1 MPQSRLALTGALVAP
16 AAAAAVANRPGAGPS
31 TPAAVA
37 GLAAALCAAGFLSL
51 ELRHRDGVERL
62 ELFGPVLLVA
72 VFALPSRLAV
82 LVAALT
88 AALLEGLR
96 RVPPPRAAF
105 TVARWSCAAAAGSLT
120 FAALREGLTL
130 APRNLLAL
138 AAAML
143 AASATA
149 GLPLWLGKIG
159 GEAAGSPGVGNGQGP
174 GGSEARGRAEPDGW
188 RLGGRGKP
196 GTLDKPG
203 AWSLRDRGEPGA
215 LGRAG
220 GWGLGG
226 RGEPGARGS
235 GSGGLGKPDGRWRVG
250 RPWRPGSVLAV
261 ALGRGLGGGL
271 DLALGLL
278 FVAAWNWT
286 PLVTPLFLLPL
297 GLVHWATRVYSAV
310 RADKQ
315 RLAGMQRATHA
326 LSVAID
332 PRKAMPEFL
341 TEARRCFEAE
351 AVDLVV
357 VQRERRRL
365 WRSRA
370 GIAEVD
376 ATVEPAGQQTLAGA
390 VSRLDDA
397 VLVHARAADAE
408 LAVLLEREGWRT
420 CLAAPVRLGGGVAGA
435 LAVYDPCGHDGFERN
450 DLAVL
455 QTLAVEAGA
464 ALEKGELL
472 ETILEERT
480 KLSEIV
486 EHASDGI
493 AALDPDGTVTS
504 WNPGFE
510 SITGYRADEV
520 IGTRGLARLR
530 PRDLAGQE
538 VRLER
543 WASSRE
549 PLPTILEVL
558 NPTGE
563 RCWISCSYARVPDA
577 GGPPRRLVL
586 TSRDVT
592 KELELQR
599 AEQALRERAARF
611 QALVQNSSHM
621 VVVLDAGAGI
631 TYASPAFWRMLGHRD
646 QAQVGQG
653 LFDLAHPDD
662 LQALRARFGEHLAG
676 AGQTASYEFRCLT
689 GDGTW
694 RHLEAL
700 ASNLLED
707 PAVRGVVF
715 NTRDVSERKHAEG
728 LLAGQAAVLDL
739 IARDAPLMETLSA
752 LARLVE
758 TQAEG
763 ARCAVLLLDPEG
775 ETLTV
780 AAAPSLVDTG
790 LHEADG
796 MVVGSRAG
804 SSGTAVHRRAPVL
817 VADVAA
823 DPLWAETRQVALAR
837 GLRAAWAMPITTV
850 ESRQVL
856 GTVTIYFDR
865 PRRPGQSDTR
875 LLVAAA
881 HLADIAIQRSQA
893 QARLAHQAAH
903 DALTGLPNRV
913 FFLDRA
919 AHALDSTKRSRS
931 WVAVLFCDL
940 DRFKVINDSLG
951 HDAGDKLLGELARR
965 LQEVVRPSDTV
976 ARFGGDEFTILCESI
991 EDEAH
996 ALAIAERVGRVA
1008 AAPFSLGESEVFVT
1022 MSVGIAL
1029 GTGPRTRPEALIENA
1044 DAAMYRAKA
1053 RGGNR
1058 HEVFDHEMRARAK
1071 RRLALHSSLHR
1082 AVERGEFRVF
1092 YQPLV
1097 CLATRQPIGAEAL
1110 VRWQHPDRGLVGP
1123 QEFIALAEET
1133 GLIVPIGTHVLREAC
1148 LQAARWRAVSPGTDP
1163 MCIKVNL
1170 SARQFAHPN
1179 LVEVVAGILSE
1190 TGVDP
1195 ASVYLEITES
1205 VLMEDAESTSGA
1217 LRELKSLGVSLAVDD
1232 FGTGYSSLLYLKR
1245 FPVDELKVD
1254 RTFVAGLLGNAEDA
1268 AIVAAVVNLA
1278 HTLGVKAVAEGVE
1291 SSGQAARLIELGC
1304 DFGQGY
1310 HFGRPMPADSMPI
1323 QLGLEASA

>member
-1 MPQSRLALTGALVAP
+1 MDRGRPCGKLLTSHLARNLRRHSRRRGSIGRQPMARVFLADCQPLFNEALEALIARDGRNEVVGQACTASQVSESVVHLKPDLVVIDADLGLASRPTLVESLLQDLADTKVILLAQDTDIDLLLLAIRSGALGVVGKKSGTQTVLRAVQAVLDGEGVVPRAMLPELFRRLIDLGDRASDTPLSRLSPREREVLALLGRGWSNSRIGDELFISPHTVRTHVQNILQKLEMHSKLEAATFAMQHELPSRRISGDVAKLTSRRRRGAGTVARFPAEGGGEEAEMVPRRPPSGVPSARVSVPRPRIALTGALAVLAT
-16 AAAAAVANRPGAGPS
+16 AAAVANRQGAGPS
-31 TPAAVA
+31 APAAVA
-37 GLAAALCAAGFLSL
+37 GLAVALCAAGFLRL
-51 ELRHRDGVERL
+51 EVRHRDGVERL

-72 VFALPSRLAV
+72 VFAMPSGLAV
-82 LVAALT
+82 LAAALA

-96 RVPPPRAAF
+96 RVPPPNGAF
-105 TVARWSCAAAAGSLT
+105 TVARWSCAAGAGSLT
-120 FAALREGLTL
+120 FAALREGFSL

-138 AAAML
+138 SAA
-143 AASATA
+143 
-149 GLPLWLGKIG
+149 
-159 GEAAGSPGVGNGQGP
+159 
-174 GGSEARGRAEPDGW
+174 
-188 RLGGRGKP
+188 
-196 GTLDKPG
+196 
-203 AWSLRDRGEPGA
+203 
-215 LGRAG
+215 
-220 GWGLGG
+220 
-226 RGEPGARGS
+226 
-235 GSGGLGKPDGRWRVG
+235 
-250 RPWRPGSVLAV
+250 
-261 ALGRGLGGGL
+261 
-271 DLALGLL
+271 
-278 FVAAWNWT
+278 FVAAWEWT

-297 GLVHWATRVYSAV
+297 GLVHWAASVYSAV
-310 RADKQ
+310 RADQ
-315 RLAGMQRATHA
+315 GRLAGMQRATHA

-332 PRKAMPEFL
+332 PREAMPEFL

-370 GIAEVD
+370 GIAE
-376 ATVEPAGQQTLAGA
+376 
-390 VSRLDDA
+390 
-397 VLVHARAADAE
+397 
-408 LAVLLEREGWRT
+408 
-420 CLAAPVRLGGGVAGA
+420 
-435 LAVYDPCGHDGFERN
+435 
-450 DLAVL
+450 
-455 QTLAVEAGA
+455 
-464 ALEKGELL
+464 
-472 ETILEERT
+472 
-480 KLSEIV
+480 
-486 EHASDGI
+486 GI

-543 WASSRE
+543 WASAPE
-549 PLPTILEVL
+549 ALPTILEVL

-563 RCWISCSYARVPDA
+563 RCWISCSYARVPDV

-621 VVVLDAGAGI
+621 VVVLDAGGGI
-631 TYASPAFWRMLGHRD
+631 TYASPAFWRLLGHRD
-646 QAQVGQG
+646 RAQVGQG
-653 LFDLAHPDD
+653 LFDLVHPDD
-662 LQALRARFGEHLAG
+662 LQALRARFGEHITG
-676 AGQTASYEFRCLT
+676 AGQTASYEFRCLA

-758 TQAEG
+758 NEAEG

-775 ETLTV
+775 EALTV

-796 MVVGSRAG
+796 MVVGPRAG

-856 GTVTIYFDR
+856 GTVSIYFDR
-865 PRRPGQSDTR
+865 PRRPGQRDTR

-919 AHALDSTKRSRS
+919 AHALDSTKRSHS

-951 HDAGDKLLGELARR
+951 HDAGDKLLGELGRR
-965 LQEVVRPSDTV
+965 LQEVVRPGDTV
-976 ARFGGDEFTILCESI
+976 ARF
-991 EDEAH
+991 
-996 ALAIAERVGRVA
+996 
-1008 AAPFSLGESEVFVT
+1008 
-1022 MSVGIAL
+1022 
-1029 GTGPRTRPEALIENA
+1029 
-1044 DAAMYRAKA
+1044 
-1053 RGGNR
+1053 
-1058 HEVFDHEMRARAK
+1058 
-1071 RRLALHSSLHR
+1071 
-1082 AVERGEFRVF
+1082 
-1092 YQPLV
+1092 
-1097 CLATRQPIGAEAL
+1097 
-1110 VRWQHPDRGLVGP
+1110 
-1123 QEFIALAEET
+1123 
-1133 GLIVPIGTHVLREAC
+1133 
-1148 LQAARWRAVSPGTDP
+1148 
-1163 MCIKVNL
+1163 
-1170 SARQFAHPN
+1170 
-1179 LVEVVAGILSE
+1179 
-1190 TGVDP
+1190 
-1195 ASVYLEITES
+1195 
-1205 VLMEDAESTSGA
+1205 
-1217 LRELKSLGVSLAVDD
+1217 
-1232 FGTGYSSLLYLKR
+1232 
-1245 FPVDELKVD
+1245 
-1254 RTFVAGLLGNAEDA
+1254 
-1268 AIVAAVVNLA
+1268 
-1278 HTLGVKAVAEGVE
+1278 
-1291 SSGQAARLIELGC
+1291 
-1304 DFGQGY
+1304 
-1310 HFGRPMPADSMPI
+1310 
-1323 QLGLEASA
+1323 

>member
-1 MPQSRLALTGALVAP
+1 MVPRRPPSGVPSARVSVPRPRIALTGALAVLAT
-16 AAAAAVANRPGAGPS
+16 AAAVANRQGAGPS
-31 TPAAVA
+31 APAAVA
-37 GLAAALCAAGFLSL
+37 GLAVALCAAGFLRL
-51 ELRHRDGVERL
+51 EVRHRDGVERL

-72 VFALPSRLAV
+72 VFAMPSGLAV
-82 LVAALT
+82 LAAALA

-96 RVPPPRAAF
+96 RVPPPNGAF
-105 TVARWSCAAAAGSLT
+105 TVARWSCAAGAGSLT
-120 FAALREGLTL
+120 FAALREGFSL

-138 AAAML
+138 SAAMVAAAV
-143 AASATA
+143 AA
-149 GLPLWLGKIG
+149 GLPLWLA
-159 GEAAGSPGVGNGQGP
+159 EHRGP
-174 GGSEARGRAEPDGW
+174 W
-188 RLGGRGKP
+188 V
-196 GTLDKPG
+196 
-203 AWSLRDRGEPGA
+203 
-215 LGRAG
+215 
-220 GWGLGG
+220 
-226 RGEPGARGS
+226 ARGS
-235 GSGGLGKPDGRWRVG
+235 GSGGSRVG
-250 RPWRPGSVLAV
+250 GSWLDGSRPGGSGVGERRGRGAPGSWPAV
-261 ALGRGLGGGL
+261 ALGRALGLAL
-271 DLALGLL
+271 DLSLGLL
-278 FVAAWNWT
+278 FVAAWEWT

-297 GLVHWATRVYSAV
+297 GLVHWAASVYSAV
-310 RADKQ
+310 RADQ
-315 RLAGMQRATHA
+315 GRLAGMQRATHA

-332 PRKAMPEFL
+332 PREAMPEFL

-370 GIAEVD
+370 GIAEVI
-376 ATVEPAGQQTLAGA
+376 ARIEPAGQQTLAGA
-390 VSRLDDA
+390 VSRLDNA

-435 LAVYDPCGHDGFERN
+435 LAVYDPGSHEGFERN

-543 WASSRE
+543 WASAPE
-549 PLPTILEVL
+549 ALPTILEVL

-563 RCWISCSYARVPDA
+563 RCWISCSYARVPDV

-621 VVVLDAGAGI
+621 VVVLDAGGGI
-631 TYASPAFWRMLGHRD
+631 TYASPAFWRLLGHRD
-646 QAQVGQG
+646 RAQVGQG
-653 LFDLAHPDD
+653 LFDLVHPDD
-662 LQALRARFGEHLAG
+662 LQALRARFGEHLTG
-676 AGQTASYEFRCLT
+676 AGQTASYEFRCLA

-758 TQAEG
+758 NEAEG

-775 ETLTV
+775 EALTV

-796 MVVGSRAG
+796 MVVGPRAG

-856 GTVTIYFDR
+856 GTVSIYFDR
-865 PRRPGQSDTR
+865 PRRPGQRDTR

-919 AHALDSTKRSRS
+919 AHALDSTKRSHS

-951 HDAGDKLLGELARR
+951 HDAGDKLLGELGRR
-965 LQEVVRPSDTV
+965 LQEVVRPGDTV

-1008 AAPFSLGESEVFVT
+1008 ATPFSLGEVEVFVT

-1029 GTGPRTRPEALIENA
+1029 GSGSRTL
-1044 DAAMYRAKA
+1044 
-1053 RGGNR
+1053 
-1058 HEVFDHEMRARAK
+1058 
-1071 RRLALHSSLHR
+1071 
-1082 AVERGEFRVF
+1082 F

-1097 CLATRQPIGAEAL
+1097 RLATRRPIGAEAL

-1123 QEFIALAEET
+1123 QEFIGLAEET
-1133 GLIVPIGTHVLREAC
+1133 GLIVPIGTYVLREAC
-1148 LQAARWRAVSPGTDP
+1148 LQAARWRTVSPGRDP

-1179 LVEVVAGILSE
+1179 LVEVVAGILDE

-1232 FGTGYSSLLYLKR
+1232 FGTGYSSLIYLKR

-1291 SSGQAARLIELGC
+1291 STGQVARLIELGC

-1310 HFGRPMPADSMPI
+1310 HFGRPMPAESMPL
-1323 QLGLEASA
+1323 QLGLEAS

>member
-1 MPQSRLALTGALVAP
+1 MVPKRPPSGVPPARVSIPRSRLALIGALAVLAV
-16 AAAAAVANRPGAGPS
+16 AAAVVDRPAAGPT

-37 GLAAALCAAGFLSL
+37 GLVAALCVSGFLRLDLRHRAGVDSL
-51 ELRHRDGVERL
+51 ELFEA
-62 ELFGPVLLVA
+62 VLLVT
-72 VFALPSRLAV
+72 VFALPGRLAV
-82 LVAALT
+82 PVAALA

-96 RVPPPRAAF
+96 RVPPASAAF
-105 TVARWSCAAAAGSLT
+105 TVARWSCAAGAGSLVLG
-120 FAALREGLTL
+120 ALRQGVSLG
-130 APRNLLAL
+130 PRNLLAL
-138 AAAML
+138 AAAAVAAL
-143 AASATA
+143 AAAC
-149 GLPLWLGKIG
+149 LPLWLG
-159 GEAAGSPGVGNGQGP
+159 E
-174 GGSEARGRAEPDGW
+174 RGRWAPGS
-188 RLGGRGKP
+188 RLAV
-196 GTLDKPG
+196 T
-203 AWSLRDRGEPGA
+203 
-215 LGRAG
+215 LGRA
-220 GWGLGG
+220 LG
-226 RGEPGARGS
+226 
-235 GSGGLGKPDGRWRVG
+235 
-250 RPWRPGSVLAV
+250 LAV
-261 ALGRGLGGGL
+261 DVVLGVV
-271 DLALGLL
+271 
-278 FVAAWNWT
+278 FVVAWAWT
-286 PLVTPLFLLPL
+286 PLVTPLFLVPL
-297 GLVHWATRVYSAV
+297 ALAHWAARVCSAV
-310 RADKQ
+310 RADQ
-315 RLAGMQRATHA
+315 DRLAGMQRATHA

-332 PRKAMPEFL
+332 PREAMPEFL

-370 GIAEVD
+370 GNGEVV
-376 ATVEPAGQQTLAGA
+376 ARVEPATRQTLAGA
-390 VSRLDDA
+390 VSRLDTA
-397 VLVHARAADAE
+397 VLVHARVADTE

-435 LAVYDPCGHDGFERN
+435 LAVYDPGSHQGFERG

-455 QTLAVEAGA
+455 ETLAVEAGA

-480 KLSEIV
+480 KLAEIV
-486 EHASDGI
+486 DHTSDGI
-493 AALDPDGTVTS
+493 AALDTDGTVTS

-543 WASSRE
+543 WASSDA

-558 NPTGE
+558 NPAGE
-563 RCWISCSYARVPDA
+563 RCWISCSYARVPA
-577 GGPPRRLVL
+577 TGGPPRRLVL
-586 TSRDVT
+586 TSRDVS

-621 VVVLDAGAGI
+621 VMVVDSGGGI
-631 TYASPAFWRMLGHRD
+631 SYASPAFWRMLGHWD
-646 QAQVGQG
+646 QAHVGQG
-653 LFDLAHPDD
+653 LFDLVHPGD
-662 LQALRARFGEHLAG
+662 LQALRTHFGEHTVG
-676 AGQTASYEFRCLT
+676 AGQTATYEFRCLA

-700 ASNLLED
+700 VSNLLED

-715 NTRDVSERKHAEG
+715 NTRDVTERKHAEG

-758 TQAEG
+758 TEAEG
-763 ARCAVLLLDPEG
+763 ARCAVLLLDAEG
-775 ETLTV
+775 EILTV
-780 AAAPSLVDTG
+780 AAAPSLVDVG
-790 LHEADG
+790 LHETDG
-796 MVVGSRAG
+796 MVVGPHAG

-850 ESRQVL
+850 ESQQVL

-865 PRRPGQSDTR
+865 PRRPASSDHR

-919 AHALDSTKRSRS
+919 AHALDRTKRSRS
-931 WVAVLFCDL
+931 SIAVLFCDL

-965 LQEVVRPSDTV
+965 LQEVVRPGDTV

-1008 AAPFSLGESEVFVT
+1008 TTPFALGDSEVFVT

-1029 GTGPRTRPEALIENA
+1029 GTGPRVRPETLIENA

-1058 HEVFDHEMRARAK
+1058 HEVFDHDMRARAK
-1071 RRLALHSSLHR
+1071 RRLALHSALYR
-1082 AVERGEFRVF
+1082 AVERGEFLVF

-1097 CLATRQPIGAEAL
+1097 SLATRQPIGAEAL
-1110 VRWQHPDRGLVGP
+1110 VRWQHPERGLVGP
-1123 QEFIALAEET
+1123 QEFIGLAEET

-1148 LQAARWRAVSPGTDP
+1148 RQAARWRAISPGGDP

-1170 SARQFAHPN
+1170 SARQFVHPN
-1179 LVEVVAGILSE
+1179 LVEVVAGILDD

-1195 ASVYLEITES
+1195 ASVYLEITET
-1205 VLMEDAESTSGA
+1205 VLMEDAESTNGA

-1232 FGTGYSSLLYLKR
+1232 FGTGYSSLIYLRR

-1291 SSGQAARLIELGC
+1291 SSAQVARLIELGC

-1310 HFGRPMPADSMPI
+1310 HFGRPMPAETLPVH
-1323 QLGLEASA
+1323 LGMEASA

>member
-1 MPQSRLALTGALVAP
+1 LSVQRSRLALTVVLAVL
-16 AAAAAVANRPGAGPS
+16 AAASTLPDQPGAGPS
-31 TPAAVA
+31 TPAAVT
-37 GLAAALCAAGFLSL
+37 GLAAALCAAGFLRLDLRHRAGVDSL
-51 ELRHRDGVERL
+51 ELFD
-62 ELFGPVLLVA
+62 PVLLVA
-72 VFALPSRLAV
+72 VFALPGRLAV
-82 LVAALT
+82 LAAALA

-96 RVPPPRAAF
+96 RVVPTEVAF
-105 TVARWSCAAAAGSLT
+105 TVARWSCAAGAGSLT
-120 FAALREGLTL
+120 LGALRQGASL

-138 AAAML
+138 AAATL
-143 AASATA
+143 AVSVVA
-149 GLPLWLGKIG
+149 GLPLWLG
-159 GEAAGSPGVGNGQGP
+159 
-174 GGSEARGRAEPDGW
+174 
-188 RLGGRGKP
+188 GRGARRVP
-196 GTLDKPG
+196 GP
-203 AWSLRDRGEPGA
+203 SLA
-215 LGRAG
+215 LVLGRALG
-220 GWGLGG
+220 LALDLGLG
-226 RGEPGARGS
+226 
-235 GSGGLGKPDGRWRVG
+235 V
-250 RPWRPGSVLAV
+250 
-261 ALGRGLGGGL
+261 
-271 DLALGLL
+271 L
-278 FVAAWNWT
+278 FVAAWRWT
-286 PLVTPLFLLPL
+286 PYTTPLWLVPLALLHL
-297 GLVHWATRVYSAV
+297 GARAYATG
-310 RADKQ
+310 RADQ
-315 RLAGMQRATHA
+315 DRLAGMQRATHA

-332 PRKAMPEFL
+332 PREAMPEFL
-341 TEARRCFEAE
+341 AEARRCFEAG

-365 WRSRA
+365 LRSRA
-370 GIAEVD
+370 GIGEVI
-376 ATVEPAGQQTLAGA
+376 ARIEPAGQQTLAGA
-390 VSRLDDA
+390 VSRLDTA
-397 VLVHARAADAE
+397 VLVHAGAADAE
-408 LAVLLEREGWRT
+408 LAVLLEREGWRS

-435 LAVYDPCGHDGFERN
+435 LAVYDPGSHEGFERG

-480 KLSEIV
+480 KLAEIV
-486 EHASDGI
+486 DHTSDGI

-520 IGTRGLARLR
+520 IGTSGLARLR

-543 WASSRE
+543 WASSDAS
-549 PLPTILEVL
+549 LPTILEVL
-558 NPTGE
+558 NPAGE
-563 RCWISCSYARVPDA
+563 RCWISCSYARVPDT

-621 VVVLDAGAGI
+621 VVVVDAGGGI
-631 TYASPAFWRMLGHRD
+631 TYASPAFWRTLGHRG

-653 LFDLAHPDD
+653 LFDLVHPDD
-662 LQALRARFGEHLAG
+662 LQALRDGFGEHLAG
-676 AGQTASYEFRCLT
+676 AGQTASYEFRCLA

-707 PAVRGVVF
+707 PAVKGVVF
-715 NTRDVSERKHAEG
+715 NTRDVTERKHAEG

-758 TQAEG
+758 SEA
-763 ARCAVLLLDPEG
+763 

-780 AAAPSLVDTG
+780 AAAPSLVDVG

-796 MVVGSRAG
+796 MVVGPRAG

-823 DPLWAETRQVALAR
+823 DPLWAETRQVALGR
-837 GLRAAWAMPITTV
+837 GLRAAWAMPITTAD
-850 ESRQVL
+850 SQQVL

-865 PRRPGQSDTR
+865 PRRPGESDRR

-919 AHALDSTKRSRS
+919 AHALDRTKRSHS

-951 HDAGDKLLGELARR
+951 HEAGDKLLGELAKR
-965 LQEVVRPSDTV
+965 LQEVVRPGDTV

-1008 AAPFSLGESEVFVT
+1008 ATPFALGDAEVFVT

-1029 GTGPRTRPEALIENA
+1029 GIGPRTRPETLIENA

-1058 HEVFDHEMRARAK
+1058 HEVFDHDMRARAK
-1071 RRLALHSSLHR
+1071 RRLALHSALHR

-1110 VRWQHPDRGLVGP
+1110 VRWQHPERGLVGP
-1123 QEFIALAEET
+1123 QEFIGLAEET

-1148 LQAARWRAVSPGTDP
+1148 LQAAHWRAVSPDGDP

-1179 LVEVVAGILSE
+1179 LVEVVAGILAD

-1195 ASVYLEITES
+1195 ASVYLEITET

-1217 LRELKSLGVSLAVDD
+1217 LRDLKSLGVSLAVDD

-1291 SSGQAARLIELGC
+1291 SSAQVTRLIELGC

-1310 HFGRPMPADSMPI
+1310 HFGRPMPAEALPLH
-1323 QLGLEASA
+1323 LGREATA

>member
-1 MPQSRLALTGALVAP
+1 MVPRRPPSGVPPARVSIPRSRLALTAALAVL
-16 AAAAAVANRPGAGPS
+16 AVASSLPDPAGAGPS
-31 TPAAVA
+31 TPAAAA
-37 GLAAALCAAGFLSL
+37 GLLAALCAAGFLRL
-51 ELRHRDGVERL
+51 DLRHRDGVDAL
-62 ELFGPVLLVA
+62 ELFQPILLVA
-72 VFALPSRLAV
+72 VFALPGRLAV
-82 LVAALT
+82 LVAALA

-96 RVPPPRAAF
+96 RVPPAGAAF
-105 TVARWSCAAAAGSLT
+105 TVARWSAAAGAGSLT
-120 FAALREGLTL
+120 LAALREGVSL

-138 AAAML
+138 AAATV
-143 AASATA
+143 AASGAA
-149 GLPLWLGKIG
+149 GLPMWVGERGGRWVPGRRLGVV
-159 GEAAGSPGVGNGQGP
+159 A
-174 GGSEARGRAEPDGW
+174 GRA
-188 RLGGRGKP
+188 LGMA
-196 GTLDKPG
+196 LD
-203 AWSLRDRGEPGA
+203 L
-215 LGRAG
+215 
-220 GWGLGG
+220 GLG
-226 RGEPGARGS
+226 
-235 GSGGLGKPDGRWRVG
+235 V
-250 RPWRPGSVLAV
+250 
-261 ALGRGLGGGL
+261 
-271 DLALGLL
+271 L
-278 FVAAWNWT
+278 FVAAWKWT
-286 PLVTPLFLLPL
+286 PVTAPLFLVPL
-297 GLVHWATRVYSAV
+297 GLVHWAARVYSAV
-310 RADKQ
+310 RADQ
-315 RLAGMQRATHA
+315 DRLAGMQRATHA
-326 LSVAID
+326 LSVTID
-332 PRKAMPEFL
+332 PRQAMSEFL
-341 TEARRCFEAE
+341 MEARRCFEAQ

-370 GIAEVD
+370 GFGEVV
-376 ATVEPAGQQTLAGA
+376 ARVEPAGQQTLAGA
-390 VSRLDDA
+390 VSLLDTA

-435 LAVYDPCGHDGFERN
+435 LAVYDPGGHEGFERG

-455 QTLAVEAGA
+455 ETLAVEAGA

-480 KLSEIV
+480 KLAEIV
-486 EHASDGI
+486 DHASDGI

-520 IGTRGLARLR
+520 IGTRGLARMR

-543 WASSRE
+543 WASSRD

-558 NPTGE
+558 NPSGE
-563 RCWISCSYARVPDA
+563 RCWISCSYARVPAA
-577 GGPPRRLVL
+577 GGPPRRLVM

-621 VVVLDAGAGI
+621 VVVLDSGGGI

-646 QAQVGQG
+646 QIQLSLG
-653 LFDLAHPDD
+653 LFDLVHPDD
-662 LQALRARFGEHLAG
+662 LQALRARFGGHLVG
-676 AGQTASYEFRCLT
+676 TGQTASYEFRCLAA
-689 GDGTW
+689 DGTW

-715 NTRDVSERKHAEG
+715 NTRDVTERRHAEG

-758 TQAEG
+758 TEAEG
-763 ARCAVLLLDPEG
+763 ARCAVLLLDGEG

-780 AAAPSLVDTG
+780 AAAPSLVDAG

-796 MVVGSRAG
+796 MVIGPRAG
-804 SSGTAVHRRAPVL
+804 SSGTAVHRRTAVL
-817 VADVAA
+817 VADVAT
-823 DPLWAETRQVALAR
+823 DPLWAETRQVALSR

-850 ESRQVL
+850 ESREVL
-856 GTVTIYFDR
+856 GTVTIYFDT
-865 PRRPGQSDTR
+865 PRRPGPTDRR

-965 LQEVVRPSDTV
+965 LQEVVRPGDTV

-1008 AAPFSLGESEVFVT
+1008 ATPFALGDAEVFVT
-1022 MSVGIAL
+1022 MSVGIAI
-1029 GTGPRTRPEALIENA
+1029 GSGPRTRPQSLIENA

-1071 RRLALHSSLHR
+1071 RRLALHGSLHR

-1097 CLATRQPIGAEAL
+1097 RLATSQPIGAEAL
-1110 VRWQHPDRGLVGP
+1110 VRWHHPERGLVGP
-1123 QEFIALAEET
+1123 QEFIGLAEET
-1133 GLIVPIGTHVLREAC
+1133 GLIVPIGTYVLREAC
-1148 LQAARWRAVSPGTDP
+1148 LQAARWRAVRAGRDP

-1179 LVEVVAGILSE
+1179 LVEVVAGILE
-1190 TGVDP
+1190 DTGVDP
-1195 ASVYLEITES
+1195 ASVSLEITES
-1205 VLMEDAESTSGA
+1205 VLMEDVESTSGA

-1291 SSGQAARLIELGC
+1291 SSGQVARLIELGC

-1310 HFGRPMPADSMPI
+1310 HFGRPMPAESVPLH
-1323 QLGLEASA
+1323 LGLEASA